1 LSDETQV
8 GTGTENTEQP
18 VTETIP
24 QESGTPT
31 IEDADPRFKGKSQA
45 ELVEHI
51 RNQEKLI
58 GKQSNDVGQ
67 IKELRQQLNSLGEYV
82 QSLQRPPERQQQQQP
97 EPQFDI
103 TDPNGWLKANMAR
116 EMNQLRQEL
125 AARDNQRYQTDAQT
139 NWNRGKSSFFT
150 DQNKYLYEGIETEVE
165 NVIRGSA
172 VKGVISP
179 QDLADPQTWQTAAQ
193 LLRLQRGEMDR
204 LQKKAGM
211 SAVNVEKPGNSKI
224 QDEDDIVLDDND
236 RDFMRKNNISEKEAK
251 ERIRIAL
258 NAERTG
264 KSTRRG
270 N

>member
-1 LSDETQV
+1 
-8 GTGTENTEQP
+8 
-18 VTETIP
+18 
-24 QESGTPT
+24 
-31 IEDADPRFKGKSQA
+31 
-45 ELVEHI
+45 
-51 RNQEKLI
+51 
-58 GKQSNDVGQ
+58 
-67 IKELRQQLNSLGEYV
+67 
-82 QSLQRPPERQQQQQP
+82 
-97 EPQFDI
+97 
-103 TDPNGWLKANMAR
+103 
-116 EMNQLRQEL
+116 
-125 AARDNQRYQTDAQT
+125 
-139 NWNRGKSSFFT
+139 
-150 DQNKYLYEGIETEVE
+150 
-165 NVIRGSA
+165 
-172 VKGVISP
+172 
-179 QDLADPQTWQTAAQ
+179 LADPQTWQTAAQ